1 MNCRKFESQL
11 ELFLAEKLTSA
22 SMQECRAHLESCPTC
37 RELLDLATQKP
48 IQIEPTETEKLVQA
62 VLEKTSGKNCGHSHE
77 LLPDYVDGILATSSR
92 ELIEQHLENCHSCQR
107 IHQTMKELKE
117 VLPGLAQI
125 DPGSAFTWECM
136 QAFRQVQTQHSQSW
150 IWLRRIWGRLLT
162 RPRIAWE
169 SAYILTLL
177 FFVLLKLGTFFPGL
191 PQVEAISTLQTK
203 SAQIGVSITDIIK
216 KNIYESGLS
225 LTDMQDRW
233 VKASSKGKE
242 EFISTIALVTDKTK
256 EYSRST
262 SNAVIRLPYSIWNAV
277 ENKAEKI
284 LPKEKTAT

>member
-1 MNCRKFESQL
+1 
-11 ELFLAEKLTSA
+11 
-22 SMQECRAHLESCPTC
+22 
-37 RELLDLATQKP
+37 
-48 IQIEPTETEKLVQA
+48 
-62 VLEKTSGKNCGHSHE
+62 
-77 LLPDYVDGILATSSR
+77 
-92 ELIEQHLENCHSCQR
+92 
-107 IHQTMKELKE
+107 MKELKE

-125 DPGSAFTWECM
+125 DPGSAFTWKCM
-136 QAFRQVQTQHSQSW
+136 QAFRQMQTQHSQSW
-150 IWLRRIWGRLLT
+150 IWFRTIWERLLT

-177 FFVLLKLGTFFPGL
+177 FFVLLKLGSFFPGL
-191 PQVEAISTLQTK
+191 LQVEAISTLQTK
-203 SAQIGVSITDIIK
+203 SAQMGVSITEIIK
-216 KNIYESGLS
+216 KNRYEWGLS

-262 SNAVIRLPYSIWNAV
+262 SNAVIKLPYSIWNAV